1 MNTRFVAFAAGL
13 APALAVGW
21 FGFPRLLY
29 KQVEQPLSFSHKV
42 HTGEKGGMGC
52 ADCHSLGPDG
62 RFTGIPRLE
71 KCAGCHSAP
80 VGSTTAEKKFVDDY
94 VAKGREVDWLVYA
107 RQPDNV
113 YFSHAVHL
121 SGKEK
126 VACERCHGPHGATD
140 TLRTW
145 QVNRISG
152 YSRDIWGPNIARIG
166 RRPWEGMTMN
176 DCIQCHEKQGRDSSC
191 LACHK

>member
-29 KQVEQPLSFSHKV
+29 KQAEQPLSFSHKV
-42 HTGEKGGMGC
+42 HTGEKGGMAC

-80 VGSTTAEKKFVDDY
+80 VGTTAAEKKFVDDY

-121 SGKEK
+121 SGKDK
-126 VACERCHGPHGATD
+126 VACERCHGPHGTTD
-140 TLRTW
+140 TLRAW